1 MHKNLSSASLIHV
14 ADPMCSWCYAFEPE
28 LEKVSTSTGLGVRLV
43 MGGLYVDHR
52 TVALDDAMRT
62 YLRETWGRVSAL
74 SGQPVSLRG
83 KVVKFNANIL
93 GTNWLHIQD
102 GSGSAAD
109 ASNDLTVTSAAQAAV
124 GDTVVVT
131 GNVALDKDFGSGY
144 SYPVLVEDASL
155 TVE

>member
-1 MHKNLSSASLIHV
+1 MSRRHS
-14 ADPMCSWCYAFEPE
+14 
-28 LEKVSTSTGLGVRLV
+28 
-43 MGGLYVDHR
+43 
-52 TVALDDAMRT
+52 
-62 YLRETWGRVSAL
+62 L
-74 SGQPVSLRG
+74 SGRLILLFLVTAVLIAVTFRTGFRYGIQDQLRSLAEPHLLEYLEHLKTQLGDPPDRVAARG

-109 ASNDLTVTSAAQAAV
+109 ASNDLLVTTAAEADI

-131 GNVALDKDFGSGY
+131 GNIALDKDFGAGY
-144 SYPVLVEDASL
+144 SYPVLMEDASV